1 MTDPELMA
9 RAVQLYGDTATLR
22 EIARRWL
29 GGSGPTQSEPE
40 DFDE

>member
-1 MTDPELMA
+1 MA

-22 EIARRWL
+22 EIAARWI
-29 GGSGPTQSEPE
+29 GRPAPEQSEPE